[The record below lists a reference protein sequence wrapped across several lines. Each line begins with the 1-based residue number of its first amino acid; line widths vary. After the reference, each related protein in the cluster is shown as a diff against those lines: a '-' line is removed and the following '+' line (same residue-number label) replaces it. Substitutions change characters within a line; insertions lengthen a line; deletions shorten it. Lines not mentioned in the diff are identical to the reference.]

1 MAHATNARDIALG
14 LTATGARVGIALGRV
29 ALLPARV
36 VARAPLVRSV
46 VARTEEQLASEGAEL
61 RARGRSELESAAN
74 EIVASPE
81 VERTVDGV
89 LAGPLPDSVARS
101 IVAHRVAER
110 VVEQIASSP
119 EFEEAIDR
127 ALASRV
133 TADITDRALHSA
145 EVQRAVEEI
154 AASPAVRAALTRQTT
169 TLADEVVDAARRRTA
184 TWDDAVQ
191 GKLGREP
198 AAGYG
203 GLLQRSAAFGIDLAI
218 ALALFLAGA
227 ALAALAS
234 SLVGEL
240 RPGWLAEVLVGV
252 WWTLVVGG
260 YFVFFW
266 TLTGQTPAMR
276 LMRMRVVDGEGA
288 SPSFVRSVVRF
299 VGILLAIVPVFAGF
313 LPILFDRRRRGL
325 QDYLAGTTVVRP
337 DERQVTE
344 AEVLA
349 VAHDAAKPDVAG

>member
-1 MAHATNARDIALG
+1 MAPATNARDIALG
-14 LTATGARVGIALGRV
+14 LTATGARVGIAVGRV

-36 VARAPLVRSV
+36 VARAPVVRSV

-110 VVEQIASSP
+110 VVEQITSSP

-127 ALASRV
+127 ALASRL

-184 TWDDAVQ
+184 AWDDGVQ
-191 GKLGREP
+191 RKLGREA

-203 GLLQRSAAFGIDLAI
+203 GLLQRAAAFGIDLGI

-234 SLVGEL
+234 SLVGDL
-240 RPGWLAEVLVGV
+240 RPGWFANVLVGV

-260 YFVFFW
+260 YFVVFW

-276 LMRMRVVDGEGA
+276 LMRMRVVGRDGA
-288 SPSFVRSVVRF
+288 SPGFGRSVVRF
-299 VGILLAIVPVFAGF
+299 VGILLAIVPLFAGF
-313 LPILFDRRRRGL
+313 LPMLFDRRRRGL
-325 QDYLAGTTVVRP
+325 QDFLAGTTVVRP
-337 DERQVTE
+337 EESPAAGT
-344 AEVLA
+344 EVLV

>member
-1 MAHATNARDIALG
+1 MPQAPNTRDIALG
-14 LTATGARVGIALGRV
+14 LTATGARVGIAVGRF

-61 RARGRSELESAAN
+61 RARGRSELETVAN

-81 VERTVDGV
+81 VERTVDGA
-89 LAGPLPDSVARS
+89 LAGPLPDAVARS
-101 IVAHRVAER
+101 IVTHRVAER
-110 VVEQIASSP
+110 VVEEIASSP
-119 EFEEAIDR
+119 EFQEAIDR
-127 ALASRV
+127 ALASRM
-133 TADITDRALHSA
+133 TAELTERALQSP
-145 EVQRAVEEI
+145 EVQHAVEEI

-169 TLADEVVDAARRRTA
+169 TLADEVVDAARRRSA
-184 TWDDAVQ
+184 SLDDTVQ
-191 GKLGREP
+191 RKLRREP
-198 AAGYG
+198 IPGYAG
-203 GLLQRSAAFGIDLAI
+203 LFSRAAAFGIDLF
-218 ALALFLAGA
+218 LALVIFLVGTAV
-227 ALAALAS
+227 AALAS

-240 RPGWLAEVLVGV
+240 RPTWLVGTLVGV

-276 LMRMRVVDGEGA
+276 VMRMRVVDEHAETLHVGRA
-288 SPSFVRSVVRF
+288 VLRF
-299 VGILLAIVPVFAGF
+299 VGILLAIVPLFAGF

-325 QDYLAGTTVVRP
+325 QDFLAGTTVAYPELEPQPELR
-337 DERQVTE
+337 
-344 AEVLA
+344 

>member
-14 LTATGARVGIALGRV
+14 LTATGARVGIAVGRV

-46 VARTEEQLASEGAEL
+46 VARTEEQLASEGADL

-89 LAGPLPDSVARS
+89 LAGPLPDAVAKS

-110 VVEQIASSP
+110 VVEQITSSP
-119 EFEEAIDR
+119 EFDEAIDR
-127 ALASRV
+127 ALASRL

-169 TLADEVVDAARRRTA
+169 TLADEVVQAAGRRA
-184 TWDDAVQ
+184 GTWDDAVQ
-191 GKLGREP
+191 RKLGREP
-198 AAGYG
+198 AAGYA
-203 GLLQRSAAFGIDLAI
+203 GLFSRAAAFGLDLAV
-218 ALALFLAGA
+218 ALALFLVGA

-234 SLVGEL
+234 SLVEL
-240 RPGWLAEVLVGV
+240 RPAWLADALVGL

-260 YFVFFW
+260 YFVVFW
-266 TLTGQTPAMR
+266 TLAGQTPAMR
-276 LMRMRVVDGEGA
+276 LMRMRVVAADGE
-288 SPSFVRSVVRF
+288 SPGFLRAVLRF
-299 VGILLAIVPVFAGF
+299 VGILLAIVPMFAGF
-313 LPILFDRRRRGL
+313 LPMLFDPRRRGL
-325 QDYLAGTTVVRP
+325 QDYLAGTTVVYPEESPAP
-337 DERQVTE
+337 D
-344 AEVLA
+344 ADLLP
-349 VAHDAAKPDVAG
+349 VAHNAAKPDVAG

>member
-14 LTATGARVGIALGRV
+14 LTATGARVGIAVGRV

-46 VARTEEQLASEGAEL
+46 VTRTEEQLALEGAEL

-89 LAGPLPDSVARS
+89 LAGPLPDAVARS

-119 EFEEAIDR
+119 EFQEAIDR
-127 ALASRV
+127 ALASRM
-133 TADITDRALHSA
+133 TADITERALHSP
-145 EVQRAVEEI
+145 EVQHAVEEI
-154 AASPAVRAALTRQTT
+154 AASPAVRAALMRQTT
-169 TLADEVVDAARRRTA
+169 TLADEVIDTARRRTA
-184 TWDDAVQ
+184 SLDDVVQ
-191 GKLGREP
+191 RKLRREP
-198 AAGYG
+198 VAGYA
-203 GLLQRSAAFGIDLAI
+203 GLFSRAAAFGLDLAV

-234 SLVGEL
+234 SLVGDL
-240 RPGWLAEVLVGV
+240 GPGWLAATLAGA
-252 WWTLVVGG
+252 WWTIAVGG

-266 TLTGQTPAMR
+266 TLAGQTPAMR
-276 LMRMRVVDGEGA
+276 VMRIRVIDERGDTPGFGRAVL
-288 SPSFVRSVVRF
+288 RF
-299 VGILLAIVPVFAGF
+299 VGVLLAIIPLFLGF
-313 LPILFDRRRRGL
+313 LPIVFDSRRRGL
-325 QDYLAGTTVVRP
+325 QDYLARTTVVYP
-337 DERQVTE
+337 EHGPQADP
-344 AEVLA
+344 AVL